1 MYRIRP
7 WLYVGKFRETQNN
20 DWLKQCEI
28 SAILQLADSV
38 KQPAI
43 LSLYVPVEDG
53 ELLPF
58 ERLKSGV
65 EFVRLAKAQSSNV
78 LIACGAGISRSASF
92 AICASQQRFAIA
104 ALKEEEK
111 LTLLDAFQQV
121 LAQHPQARPHLAL
134 WQSLCKYYDE
144 DVTYK
149 DILKLIRQLN
159 KGAS

>member
-1 MYRIRP
+1 MYPIRS
-7 WLYVGKFRETQNN
+7 WLYVGKFRETQND
-20 DWLKQCEI
+20 DWLKHCGI

-58 ERLKSGV
+58 ERLKRGV
-65 EFVRLAKAQSSNV
+65 EFVRLAKAQGSNV

-92 AICASQQRFAIA
+92 AIA
-104 ALKEEEK
+104 ALKEEEN
-111 LTLLDAFQQV
+111 LTLLDALQQV
-121 LAQHPQARPHLAL
+121 LVQHPQARPHLAL
-134 WQSLCKYYDE
+134 WKSLCEYYDE
-144 DVTYK
+144 DVAYK

-159 KGAS
+159 TS

>member
-92 AICASQQRFAIA
+92 AVA

-134 WQSLCKYYDE
+134 WQSLCEYYDE